1 MSNKK
6 ATKRALLTSITAL
19 AMCVVMLVGT
29 TFAWFTDTATANVN
43 KIQAGK
49 LDVALEM
56 FDTAQNTWVT
66 AEGKT
71 LEFKK
76 ADAAPSGEKV
86 LWEPGA
92 TYELPKLRV
101 VNNGNLNIKCR
112 VEVTG
117 IKKVTTAA
125 TPAGTFDLNDVI
137 AWTAT
142 GLDLDTNF
150 IMESTDDAK
159 EFTISGTMDTAAGND
174 YQGLTIDGVSI
185 TVYATQ
191 AEGEFDSNRDDYD
204 KDATYTRTNAT
215 VIDET
220 TGKTVTLEKGKS
232 YTVGTATITVSDSGD
247 ITYVN
252 NERSGQKVTINT
264 DGGNLTVDAAND
276 TVYHYGGVGI
286 VTVTAVAGDSYH
298 EFGNA
303 SVLAIATGRAV
314 IEKADAIKVLQ
325 VTGDNAIIAVPQNVV
340 VDTKLEKAADVNT
353 IVINTIDNNGAV
365 VNKTTIT
372 GGIAT
377 TTKGEDESA
386 ATPNELSNIIKNG
399 KAEVGTA
406 KEYAAMIG
414 STGYA
419 SLAEAVAAAKDGETI
434 TLLKSTNG
442 DGIQVE
448 TEKFATEGLTVDFN
462 GHTYTVGGVLVG
474 SSGTGTNAFQLLQGG
489 KVTFKNGS
497 IVGVT
502 EGTKPAEGTDWNGAP
517 AIMIQNY
524 CNLTL
529 DNMIVTG
536 GDETVYTMSNNNGV
550 VVIKNTTINAGGAK
564 GYGYGPYAFDVC
576 RYSNYPSVNV
586 TVTGNSVINGD
597 VEVSGEIGN
606 GQSRQ
611 LTINSGEFYGKFKV
625 ANEPANITINGGEFV
640 DLANAVKYV
649 TDGATIKLAE
659 DTQGSGVKVES
670 GKNFTIDLN
679 GYTYTVAQPLV
690 GSTGTETNAF
700 QFLMNS
706 NITIKNGKMGAG
718 DSLRC
723 AYYFQN
729 YANLTLQDVEVTI
742 DNCRACE
749 AVVHSMNGVVK
760 VIGNTTI
767 NASGDYFW
775 NVTDKGVRKAI
786 MVMDWNNN
794 SYSNG
799 TQVTVNTTGTINGM
813 VHAGYYNVSDKGATS
828 GKSALVLENGIFN
841 GVLSQEAT
849 SGGYEATPFTI
860 VGGTFNTDP
869 TAFVDTTTHTVSN
882 DGSVWT
888 VTKNA

>member
-142 GLDLDTNF
+142 GLALDTNF

-191 AEGEFDSNRDDYD
+191 AEGEFDSNRGDYD

-232 YTVGTATITVSDSGD
+232 YTVGTATITVSGSGD
-247 ITYVN
+247 IAYVN
-252 NERSGQKVTINT
+252 DGSSGQKVTINT
-264 DGGNLTVDAAND
+264 DGGNLTVNAADD
-276 TVYHYGGVGI
+276 TVYHYGHVGI

-303 SVLAIATGRAV
+303 SVLAIAKGRAV

-340 VDTKLEKAADVNT
+340 VDTKLEKAAGVNT

-372 GGIAT
+372 GNSAT
-377 TTKGEDESA
+377 TTKGENESA
-386 ATPNELSNIIKNG
+386 ATPNELSNIITDGEAKV
-399 KAEVGTA
+399 ETA

-419 SLAEAVAAAKDGETI
+419 SLADAVAAAKDGETI

-448 TEKFATEGLTVDFN
+448 TKKFATEGLTVDFN

-502 EGTKPAEGTDWNGAP
+502 EGTKPAEDTDWNGAP

-576 RYSNYPSVNV
+576 NFSTYPSVEV

-597 VEVSGEIGN
+597 VEIARGSTTKAANNTLILGDCTVNGN
-606 GQSRQ
+606 ILKADGTLQFAGNVTLNGDVNVTDMTDAVANRTTVTGKTT
-611 LTINSGEFYGKFKV
+611 LNLNGKIITPNDMGNNNTNFTALIVDADTTINAGVNGGIDTQTNGAYAINVRKG
-625 ANEPANITINGGEFV
+625 ATLTINGGTYYGGGTAVQAQKGFV
-640 DLANAVKYV
+640 IINDGNFAVEPYSNPVYGYKFMLNCIDAAYKA
-649 TDGATIKLAE
+649 GEA
-659 DTQGSGVKVES
+659 G
-670 GKNFTIDLN
+670 FTVYGGTYTGFDPSN
-679 GYTYTVAQPLV
+679 SDSENPRASFVPEGYTCTK
-690 GSTGTETNAF
+690 TG
-700 QFLMNS
+700 
-706 NITIKNGKMGAG
+706 
-718 DSLRC
+718 
-723 AYYFQN
+723 
-729 YANLTLQDVEVTI
+729 
-742 DNCRACE
+742 
-749 AVVHSMNGVVK
+749 
-760 VIGNTTI
+760 
-767 NASGDYFW
+767 
-775 NVTDKGVRKAI
+775 
-786 MVMDWNNN
+786 
-794 SYSNG
+794 
-799 TQVTVNTTGTINGM
+799 
-813 VHAGYYNVSDKGATS
+813 
-828 GKSALVLENGIFN
+828 EN
-841 GVLSQEAT
+841 
-849 SGGYEATPFTI
+849 
-860 VGGTFNTDP
+860 
-869 TAFVDTTTHTVSN
+869 
-882 DGSVWT
+882 VWT